1 MSLFQQKQWMDPQQM
16 MTGQTGQWIDPSQ
29 QRMVEQENALNF
41 ARNQGTLNTLY
52 YYYHY

>member
-1 MSLFQQKQWMDPQQM
+1 MSLQQKQWMDPSQQM
-16 MTGQTGQWIDPSQ
+16 MTRQWIDTSQ